1 MKNLKQCLV
10 LEVSVCLIFTC
21 ALCLCAFVEAKD
33 VGDLAEFRPLET
45 VEVTA
50 VDTGLDEMKGIETL
64 AFEIDTKKEVEIS
77 VETEVETETS
87 VETEVLIE
95 EEKPR
100 FFDVPLGED
109 LQTYIFELSEDIG
122 IDPAIVIAIIEK
134 ESNYDISAVG
144 DHGRSLGL
152 MQIQFRWHTARMAE
166 LGCDDLLDARQNVCV
181 GIDILAD
188 LLEEGE
194 SIEWVLMAY
203 NGGHAY
209 ADRLASEG
217 RVSEYANKII
227 EITNELERK

>member
-1 MKNLKQCLV
+1 MKDLKQRLV

-50 VDTGLDEMKGIETL
+50 VDTGLDEMEGVETL
-64 AFEIDTKKEVEIS
+64 AFET
-77 VETEVETETS
+77 ETEKE

-100 FFDVPLGED
+100 FFDVPLDED

-134 ESNYDISAVG
+134 ESNYDASAVG

-166 LGCDDLLDARQNVCV
+166 LECDDLLDARQNVCV

-188 LLEEGE
+188 LLGEGK

-227 EITNELERK
+227 EIANELERK

>member
-1 MKNLKQCLV
+1 MKDLKQCLV

-33 VGDLAEFRPLET
+33 VGDLAEFRPFET
-45 VEVTA
+45 VEMTA
-50 VDTGLDEMKGIETL
+50 VDTGLDEMDGVETL
-64 AFEIDTKKEVEIS
+64 AFEIDTKKEVETKTS
-77 VETEVETETS
+77 VKTEVETEI
-87 VETEVLIE
+87 LMK

-100 FFDVPLGED
+100 FFDVPLDED

-134 ESNYDISAVG
+134 ESNYDASAVG

-227 EITNELERK
+227 EIANELERK

>member
-1 MKNLKQCLV
+1 MKDLKQCLV
-10 LEVSVCLIFTC
+10 LEVSMCLIFTC

-45 VEVTA
+45 IEMTA
-50 VDTGLDEMKGIETL
+50 VDTGLDEMSRVETL
-64 AFEIDTKKEVEIS
+64 VFEEA
-77 VETEVETETS
+77 VETEILSETS
-87 VETEVLIE
+87 VDTEVLIE

-100 FFDVPLGED
+100 FFDVPLDED

-134 ESNYDISAVG
+134 ESNYDTSAIG

-152 MQIQFRWHTARMAE
+152 MQIQFRWHAARMAE

-203 NGGHAY
+203 NGGQVY

-217 RVSEYANKII
+217 RVSEYAAEVLKMA
-227 EITNELERK
+227 EELERR

>member
-1 MKNLKQCLV
+1 MKDLKQCLV
-10 LEVSVCLIFTC
+10 LEVSVCLMFTC

-45 VEVTA
+45 IEMTA
-50 VDTGLDEMKGIETL
+50 VDTGLDEMKGIETME
-64 AFEIDTKKEVEIS
+64 FEM
-77 VETEVETETS
+77 ETEK
-87 VETEVLIE
+87 EVLIE

-100 FFDVPLGED
+100 FFDVPLDKD
-109 LQTYIFELSEDIG
+109 LQTYIFELSEDIE

-134 ESNYDISAVG
+134 ESNYDASAVG

-217 RVSEYANKII
+217 RVSEYASEVLKMT
-227 EITNELERK
+227 EELERR

>member
-10 LEVSVCLIFTC
+10 LEVSICLMFTC
-21 ALCLCAFVEAKD
+21 ALCLCAFVESKD

-45 VEVTA
+45 VEMTA
-50 VDTGLDEMKGIETL
+50 VDIGLDEMKGVDTIE
-64 AFEIDTKKEVEIS
+64 FEM
-77 VETEVETETS
+77 ETEK
-87 VETEVLIE
+87 EVLIK

-100 FFDVPLGED
+100 FFDVPLDED

-122 IDPAIVIAIIEK
+122 IEPAIIIAIIEK
-134 ESNYDISAVG
+134 ESNYDASAVG

-152 MQIQFRWHTARMAE
+152 MQIQLRWHTARMAE

-217 RVSEYANKII
+217 RVSEYAAKVI
-227 EITNELERK
+227 EMANELERK

>member
-1 MKNLKQCLV
+1 MKDLKQYLV
-10 LEVSVCLIFTC
+10 LEVSVCLMFAC

-45 VEVTA
+45 VEMTA
-50 VDTGLDEMKGIETL
+50 VDTGLDEMKGVETME
-64 AFEIDTKKEVEIS
+64 FEMETEKEVE
-77 VETEVETETS
+77 
-87 VETEVLIE
+87 IE

-100 FFDVPLGED
+100 FFDVPLDEG

-134 ESNYDISAVG
+134 ESNYDASAVG

-152 MQIQFRWHTARMAE
+152 MQIQLRWHTARMAE

-194 SIEWVLMAY
+194 PIEWVLMAY
-203 NGGHAY
+203 NGGQVY
-209 ADRLASEG
+209 ANRLASEG
-217 RVSEYANKII
+217 RVSEYASEVLKMA
-227 EITNELERK
+227 EELERR

>member
-1 MKNLKQCLV
+1 MKDLKQCLV

-33 VGDLAEFRPLET
+33 VGDLAEFRPLST
-45 VEVTA
+45 VEELVA
-50 VDTGLDEMKGIETL
+50 DNSLDEMEGVETL
-64 AFEIDTKKEVEIS
+64 AFETETEKEVEM
-77 VETEVETETS
+77 EAS

-100 FFDVPLGED
+100 FFDVPLDED

-122 IDPAIVIAIIEK
+122 MDPAIVIAIIEK

-152 MQIQFRWHTARMAE
+152 MQIQFRWHTARMAS
-166 LGCDDLLDARQNVCV
+166 LKCDDLLDARQNVCV

-188 LLEEGE
+188 LLEEGK

-203 NGGHAY
+203 NGGHTY

-217 RVSEYANKII
+217 RVSEYAAEVLKMA
-227 EITNELERK
+227 EELERR

>member
-1 MKNLKQCLV
+1 MKDLKQCLV
-10 LEVSVCLIFTC
+10 LEVSVCLMFTY

-45 VEVTA
+45 IDMTA
-50 VDTGLDEMKGIETL
+50 VDTGLDELKGVETMEFEIET
-64 AFEIDTKKEVEIS
+64 EKEVS
-77 VETEVETETS
+77 
-87 VETEVLIE
+87 IE
-95 EEKPR
+95 KDKPR
-100 FFDVPLGED
+100 FFDVPLDED

-134 ESNYDISAVG
+134 ESNYDASAVG

-152 MQIQFRWHTARMAE
+152 MQIQLRWHTARMAE
-166 LGCDDLLDARQNVCV
+166 LGCDDLLDASQNVCV

-188 LLEEGE
+188 LLEEGK

-203 NGGHAY
+203 NGGHTY

-217 RVSEYANKII
+217 RVSEYAAKVI
-227 EITNELERK
+227 EMANELERK

>member
-21 ALCLCAFVEAKD
+21 VLCLCAFVEAKD

-45 VEVTA
+45 VEITA
-50 VDTGLDEMKGIETL
+50 VDTGLDEMKGVETIE
-64 AFEIDTKKEVEIS
+64 FEMETEKEVE
-77 VETEVETETS
+77 
-87 VETEVLIE
+87 IE

-100 FFDVPLGED
+100 LFDVPLDED

-134 ESNYDISAVG
+134 ESNYDASAVG
-144 DHGRSLGL
+144 DYGRSLGL
-152 MQIQFRWHTARMAE
+152 MQIQLRWHTARMAE

-203 NGGHAY
+203 NGGQVY

-227 EITNELERK
+227 EIANELEKK

>member
-33 VGDLAEFRPLET
+33 VRDLAEFRPLET
-45 VEVTA
+45 VGMTA

-64 AFEIDTKKEVEIS
+64 SFEI
-77 VETEVETETS
+77 ETEKEVETETS
-87 VETEVLIE
+87 VETVLIE
-95 EEKPR
+95 EEKPG
-100 FFDVPLGED
+100 FFDAPLDKD

-134 ESNYDISAVG
+134 ESNYDASAVG

-152 MQIQFRWHTARMAE
+152 MQIQFRWHTARMAS
-166 LGCDDLLDARQNVCV
+166 LKCDDLLDARQNVCV

-188 LLEEGE
+188 LLEEGK

-203 NGGHAY
+203 NGGHTY

-227 EITNELERK
+227 EIANELERK

>member
-1 MKNLKQCLV
+1 MKDLKQCLV

-45 VEVTA
+45 VEMTA
-50 VDTGLDEMKGIETL
+50 VDTGLEEMSGIETL
-64 AFEIDTKKEVEIS
+64 AFEI
-77 VETEVETETS
+77 ETEKE

-100 FFDVPLGED
+100 FFDVPLDED

-188 LLEEGE
+188 LLWESE
-194 SIEWVLMAY
+194 SIEWVLMTY

-209 ADRLASEG
+209 ANRLASEG
-217 RVSEYANKII
+217 RVSEYAAEVLKMA
-227 EITNELERK
+227 EELERR

>member
-1 MKNLKQCLV
+1 MKDLKQYLV
-10 LEVSVCLIFTC
+10 LEVSVCLMFAC

-45 VEVTA
+45 VEMTA
-50 VDTGLDEMKGIETL
+50 VDTGLDEMKGVETME
-64 AFEIDTKKEVEIS
+64 FEMETEKEVE
-77 VETEVETETS
+77 
-87 VETEVLIE
+87 IE

-100 FFDVPLGED
+100 FFDVPLDEG

-134 ESNYDISAVG
+134 ESNYDASAVG
-144 DHGRSLGL
+144 DNGRSLGL
-152 MQIQFRWHTARMAE
+152 MQIQLRWHTARMAE

-203 NGGHAY
+203 NGGQVY
-209 ADRLASEG
+209 ANRLASEG
-217 RVSEYANKII
+217 RVSEYASEVLKMA
-227 EITNELERK
+227 EELERR

>member
-1 MKNLKQCLV
+1 MKDLKQYLV
-10 LEVSVCLIFTC
+10 LEVSVCLMFAC

-45 VEVTA
+45 VEMTA
-50 VDTGLDEMKGIETL
+50 VDTGLDEMKGVETME
-64 AFEIDTKKEVEIS
+64 FEMETEKEVE
-77 VETEVETETS
+77 
-87 VETEVLIE
+87 IE

-100 FFDVPLGED
+100 FFDVPLDEG
-109 LQTYIFELSEDIG
+109 LQTYIFGLSEDIG

-134 ESNYDISAVG
+134 ESNYDASAVG

-152 MQIQFRWHTARMAE
+152 MQIQLRWHTARMAE

-203 NGGHAY
+203 NGGQVY
-209 ADRLASEG
+209 ANRLASEG
-217 RVSEYANKII
+217 RVSEYASEVLKMA
-227 EITNELERK
+227 EELERR

>member
-1 MKNLKQCLV
+1 MKDLKQCFV

-45 VEVTA
+45 IEMTA
-50 VDTGLDEMKGIETL
+50 VDTGLDEMSRVETL
-64 AFEIDTKKEVEIS
+64 VFEEA
-77 VETEVETETS
+77 VETEILSETS
-87 VETEVLIE
+87 VDTEVSIE

-100 FFDVPLGED
+100 FFDVPLDEG

-152 MQIQFRWHTARMAE
+152 MQIQPRWHTVRMAE

-203 NGGHAY
+203 NGGQVY
-209 ADRLASEG
+209 ADRLASDG

-227 EITNELERK
+227 EIANELEKK

>member
-1 MKNLKQCLV
+1 MKNLKQCLI

-45 VEVTA
+45 VEMIA
-50 VDTGLDEMKGIETL
+50 VDTGLDEMKGIETME
-64 AFEIDTKKEVEIS
+64 FEMETEKEVS
-77 VETEVETETS
+77 
-87 VETEVLIE
+87 IE
-95 EEKPR
+95 EGKPR
-100 FFDVPLGED
+100 FFDVPLDEG
-109 LQTYIFELSEDIG
+109 LQTYIFGLSEDIG
-122 IDPAIVIAIIEK
+122 IDPTIVIAIIEK
-134 ESNYDISAVG
+134 ESNYDTSAVG

-152 MQIQFRWHTARMAE
+152 MQIQLRWHTARMAE
-166 LGCDDLLDARQNVCV
+166 LGCDNLLDAHQNVCV

-203 NGGHAY
+203 NGGQVY

-217 RVSEYANKII
+217 RVSEYAAEVLKMA
-227 EITNELERK
+227 EELERR

>member
-1 MKNLKQCLV
+1 MKDLKQCLV

-21 ALCLCAFVEAKD
+21 ALCLCALVEAED
-33 VGDLAEFRPLET
+33 VGDLAEFRPSET
-45 VEVTA
+45 VEVA
-50 VDTGLDEMKGIETL
+50 LVDAGLDEMDKIETL
-64 AFEIDTKKEVEIS
+64 IFEETKVLVEEDL
-77 VETEVETETS
+77 VEG
-87 VETEVLIE
+87 
-95 EEKPR
+95 PR
-100 FFDVPLGED
+100 FFDVPLDED
-109 LQTYIFELSEDIG
+109 LQTYIFELSEGIG

-134 ESNYDISAVG
+134 ESDYNASAVG

-166 LGCDDLLDARQNVCV
+166 LGCDDLLDARQNICV

-203 NGGHAY
+203 NGGHTY

-217 RVSEYANKII
+217 RVSEYVTEVLEMAEELKIK
-227 EITNELERK
+227 EER

>member
-1 MKNLKQCLV
+1 MKDLKQCLV

-33 VGDLAEFRPLET
+33 VGDLAEFRPFET
-45 VEVTA
+45 VEMTA
-50 VDTGLDEMKGIETL
+50 VDTGLDEMEGVETL
-64 AFEIDTKKEVEIS
+64 AFEIETEKEVL
-77 VETEVETETS
+77 TK
-87 VETEVLIE
+87 

-100 FFDVPLGED
+100 FFDVPLDED

-134 ESNYDISAVG
+134 ESNYDASAVG

-188 LLEEGE
+188 LLEEGK

-209 ADRLASEG
+209 ADRLADEG
-217 RVSEYANKII
+217 KVSEYANKII
-227 EITNELERK
+227 EIANELERK

>member
-21 ALCLCAFVEAKD
+21 ALCLCAFVEARD
-33 VGDLAEFRPLET
+33 VGDLAEFKPLET
-45 VEVTA
+45 VGMTA
-50 VDTGLDEMKGIETL
+50 VDTGLNEMEGVETL
-64 AFEIDTKKEVEIS
+64 AFEIDTKKEVEA
-77 VETEVETETS
+77 ETLSETS

-95 EEKPR
+95 GERPR
-100 FFDVPLGED
+100 FFDVPLNED
-109 LQTYIFELSEDIG
+109 LQTYIFELSEGIE

-134 ESNYDISAVG
+134 ESNYDASAVG

-166 LGCDDLLDARQNVCV
+166 LGCDDLLDARQNIKV

>member
-21 ALCLCAFVEAKD
+21 ALYLCALVEAKD
-33 VGDLAEFRPLET
+33 VGDLAEFRPSET
-45 VEVTA
+45 VEMTA
-50 VDTGLDEMKGIETL
+50 VDTGLDEMKGVETME
-64 AFEIDTKKEVEIS
+64 FEMETEKEVE
-77 VETEVETETS
+77 
-87 VETEVLIE
+87 IE

-100 FFDVPLGED
+100 FFDVPLDED

-152 MQIQFRWHTARMAE
+152 MQIQFRWHTARIAE

-188 LLEEGE
+188 LLGEGK

-227 EITNELERK
+227 EMANELERK

>member
-1 MKNLKQCLV
+1 MKDLKQCLV
-10 LEVSVCLIFTC
+10 LEVSVCLMFAC

-45 VEVTA
+45 IEMTA
-50 VDTGLDEMKGIETL
+50 VDTGLDEMKGVDTME
-64 AFEIDTKKEVEIS
+64 FEM
-77 VETEVETETS
+77 ETEK
-87 VETEVLIE
+87 EVLI

-100 FFDVPLGED
+100 FFDVPLDED

-134 ESNYDISAVG
+134 ESNYDASAVG

-152 MQIQFRWHTARMAE
+152 MQIQLRWHTARMAE
-166 LGCDDLLDARQNVCV
+166 LGCDDLLDASQNVCV
-181 GIDILAD
+181 GIDILED

-203 NGGHAY
+203 NGGQVY

-217 RVSEYANKII
+217 RVSEYAVKVI
-227 EITNELERK
+227 EMANELERK

>member
-1 MKNLKQCLV
+1 MKNLKQRLV
-10 LEVSVCLIFTC
+10 LEVLVCLMFTC

-45 VEVTA
+45 IEMTA
-50 VDTGLDEMKGIETL
+50 VDTGLDEMKGIETME
-64 AFEIDTKKEVEIS
+64 FEM
-77 VETEVETETS
+77 ETEK
-87 VETEVLIE
+87 EVLIE
-95 EEKPR
+95 EGKPR
-100 FFDVPLGED
+100 FFDVPLDKD
-109 LQTYIFELSEDIG
+109 LQTYIFELSEDIE

-134 ESNYDISAVG
+134 ESNYDASAVG

-188 LLEEGE
+188 LLEDGE

-217 RVSEYANKII
+217 RVSEYAAKVI
-227 EITNELERK
+227 EMANELKRK

>member
-21 ALCLCAFVEAKD
+21 TLCLCAFVEARD
-33 VGDLAEFRPLET
+33 VGDLAEFKPLET
-45 VEVTA
+45 VGMTA

-64 AFEIDTKKEVEIS
+64 AFEI
-77 VETEVETETS
+77 ETEKEVETETS

-95 EEKPR
+95 EKPR
-100 FFDVPLGED
+100 FFDVPLDED

-134 ESNYDISAVG
+134 ESNYDILAVG

-209 ADRLASEG
+209 ANRLASEG
-217 RVSEYANKII
+217 RVSEYASKVI
-227 EITNELERK
+227 EMANELERK